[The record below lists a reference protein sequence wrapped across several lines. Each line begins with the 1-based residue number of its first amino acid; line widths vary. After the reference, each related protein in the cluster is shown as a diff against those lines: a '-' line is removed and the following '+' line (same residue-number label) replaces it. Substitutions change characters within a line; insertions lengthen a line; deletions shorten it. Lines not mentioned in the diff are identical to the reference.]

1 MTILLVSPNWLGD
14 AVMAL
19 PAAADIRRCAGTS
32 RLAVAARASV
42 AELWSMARGVDEVV
56 TIPHGRGLH
65 RRAAIRGGAERL
77 RAVGADAAILLPHSL
92 QAALTVRRAG
102 VAERWGYRRGLRA
115 LLLTRAVPAPR
126 GRLHQADYYRHLA
139 AALGFPSGDR
149 VPRIDV
155 PADVTAAARGLLA
168 AEGWA
173 PGAPLLGV
181 APGAAY
187 GGAKRWPPERF
198 AAVASALARSHG
210 LQPVI
215 VGSAGDR
222 GTACAIEAELG
233 KIDSPG
239 TRPALNL
246 AGRTGLAQLAGVLAT
261 CAAFVSN
268 DSGAMHL
275 AAAVGTPVVALFGAT
290 DERVTAPLASR
301 ARVLTADAWCR
312 PCLLRE
318 CPLDHRCMLGLEAGA
333 VAEAVGE
340 LL

>member
-19 PAAADIRRCAGTS
+19 PAAADVRRQEGTS
-32 RLAVAARASV
+32 RLVVSARPGV
-42 AELWSMARGVDEVV
+42 AELWSMVPGVDEVV
-56 TIPHGRGLH
+56 TLPHGRGLK
-65 RRAAIRGGAERL
+65 RWDALREGAERL
-77 RAVGADAAILLPHSL
+77 RAIGADAAVLLPHSL
-92 QAALTVRRAG
+92 QSTLTAHRAG
-102 VAERWGYRRGLRA
+102 VSERWGYRRGLRG
-115 LLLTRAVPAPR
+115 LLLTRAVPAPP
-126 GRLHQADYYRHLA
+126 GRLHQADYYRHLVG
-139 AALGFPSGDR
+139 ALGFPNGDR
-149 VPRIDV
+149 VPRLDV
-155 PADVTAAARGLLA
+155 PPAVTAAARELLA
-168 AEGWA
+168 AQGWR
-173 PGAPLLGV
+173 PGVPLLGI

-187 GGAKRWPPERF
+187 GGAKRWPAERF
-198 AAVASALARSHG
+198 AAVAAALGRSHL

-233 KIDSPG
+233 KINSSG
-239 TRPALNL
+239 ARPPLNL

-261 CAAFVSN
+261 CAACVSN

-290 DERVTAPLASR
+290 DERVTAPLAAR

-318 CPLDHRCMLGLEAGA
+318 CPLDHRCMLGLDAGA
-333 VAEAVGE
+333 VATSVGE